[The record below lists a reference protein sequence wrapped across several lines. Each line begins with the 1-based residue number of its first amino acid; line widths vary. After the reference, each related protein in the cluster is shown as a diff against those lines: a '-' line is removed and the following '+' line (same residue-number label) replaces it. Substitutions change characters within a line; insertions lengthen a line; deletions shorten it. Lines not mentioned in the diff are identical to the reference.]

1 MEDRVFA
8 RFPSDVMDAL
18 QFLVDRGDFPSMS
31 SAVIYAVESLIRER
45 LSEEELAVS
54 KDCRELEVLDLQDS
68 LLEESIRSAVH
79 NHVGVDGHE

>member
-18 QFLVDRGDFPSMS
+18 QFLVDRGDFSSIS
-31 SAVIYAVESLIRER
+31 SAVIHAVESLIRER